1 MCDLVIPEYLYHYT
15 SVDIL
20 ALILKNRTIR
30 LNPLSKLDDKQE
42 QKSSDTKNI
51 GSFIFVSSWT
61 SEVDES
67 IPMWKMYTKPD
78 AGVRIRLKSNPFLR
92 QKTAFKDIASA
103 LSLKVPDGCDSV
115 ASIDTFLDISKL
127 VNNGYFSAQAW
138 GGDILKKVIY
148 TDDLS
153 LLEPKLINSTKEE
166 FQIIIS
172 KMGIYKN
179 THWQFQNEWRY
190 LMSFFPLNLS
200 INFTSSQESFKTL
213 VSNLVQG
220 IEIPPF
226 EHFDLELD
234 PDVLKDMEITFSP
247 EISVANKTI
256 VETLIQKYNPSA
268 TLKES
273 ILLGNL

>member
-20 ALILKNRTIR
+20 ALILKNRTFR

-42 QKSSDTKNI
+42 QRSSDIKNI
-51 GSFIFVSSWT
+51 GSFVFVSSWT

-67 IPMWKMYTKPD
+67 IPMWKMYTKTN
-78 AGVRIRLKSNPFLR
+78 AGVRIRLKANPFLR
-92 QKTAFKDIASA
+92 QKTTIKDFANA
-103 LSLKVPDGCDSV
+103 LGSNVDGVFDSGTSV
-115 ASIDTFLDISKL
+115 DTFLDLSELIK
-127 VNNGYFSAQAW
+127 NGYFSAQAW
-138 GGDILKKVIY
+138 SGDILKEVIY

-153 LLEPKLINSTKEE
+153 LLEPKLINTTKEE

-179 THWQFQNEWRY
+179 SHWQFQKEWRY
-190 LMSFFPLNLS
+190 LMSFFPFNLS
-200 INFTSSQESFKTL
+200 YNSTTTQENFMAL
-213 VSNLVQG
+213 VSNLAHG
-220 IEIPPF
+220 LEIPPF
-226 EHFDLELD
+226 DYYDLELD
-234 PDVLKDMEITFSP
+234 PEAFKDMEITFSP

-256 VETLIQKYNPSA
+256 VEALIQQYNPSA

-273 ILLGNL
+273 ILHGNL